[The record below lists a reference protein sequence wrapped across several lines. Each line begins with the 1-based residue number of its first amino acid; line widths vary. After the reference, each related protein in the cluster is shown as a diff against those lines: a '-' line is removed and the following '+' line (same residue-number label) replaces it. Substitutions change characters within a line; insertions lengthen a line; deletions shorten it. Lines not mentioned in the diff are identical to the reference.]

1 MHRTL
6 LAALSLVSLTIP
18 AAAQMDGYPSRV
30 VKIIVPIA
38 AGGPLDTVAR
48 TVAETLSERFKQSFV
63 IENRPGAG
71 GNIGIQ
77 AGIASEPDGHTLMV
91 VAGSMLTTNPSLYKK
106 SPFNPE
112 ADLRPIS
119 TLTISSQTLSVHPS
133 LPVASLADLIAY
145 ARKNPVGY
153 ATSGFG
159 TPSHL
164 TMEYLR
170 MLADFPA
177 TPVTYRGLSPLIVD
191 LLAGQVKVGFV
202 ATAGVIS
209 HAREGKLKAIAVS
222 NGKRSQLLTDVPTIA
237 ESGYPEFDVD
247 SYIVL
252 VAPARIPEP
261 VAALLE
267 SEVRRAVGRPEFA
280 KRFHPRDIVAVGST
294 GAETRA
300 WVARELPRWA
310 KVIKAANMQVD

>member
-1 MHRTL
+1 MYRI
-6 LAALSLVSLTIP
+6 VLTAIVY
-18 AAAQMDGYPSRV
+18 AAAVGPCAAQADRYPSRV
-30 VKIIVPIA
+30 IKIIVPIA

-48 TVAETLSERFKQSFV
+48 AIAETLSDRLKQSVV

-106 SPFNPE
+106 SPFNP
-112 ADLRPIS
+112 ATDLRPIS
-119 TLTISSQTLSVHPS
+119 TLTISSQTLAVHPA
-133 LPVASLADLIAY
+133 LPVNSVADFIAF
-145 ARKNPVGY
+145 ARRNPVGY
-153 ATSGFG
+153 ATSGYG

-170 MLADFPA
+170 MLANFPA
-177 TPVTYRGLSPLIVD
+177 TPVTYRGLSPLIID
-191 LLAGQVKVGFV
+191 LLSGQVKVGFV
-202 ATAGVIS
+202 ATAGVIA
-209 HAREGKLKAIAVS
+209 HAQAEKLKALAVS
-222 NGKRSQLLTDVPTIA
+222 NGKRSQLLKDVPTIA
-237 ESGYPEFDVD
+237 EFGYPEFDVD

-261 VAALLE
+261 VAAKLE
-267 SEVRRAVGRPEFA
+267 GEVRRAVKLPEFV
-280 KRFHPRDIVAVGST
+280 KRFRSRDIVGVGTT
-294 GAETRA
+294 GAETKA
-300 WVARELPRWA
+300 WIARELPRWA

>member
-1 MHRTL
+1 
-6 LAALSLVSLTIP
+6 
-18 AAAQMDGYPSRV
+18 

-48 TVAETLSERFKQSFV
+48 AVAETLSDRLKQSVV

-106 SPFNPE
+106 SPFNP
-112 ADLRPIS
+112 ATDLRPIS
-119 TLTISSQTLSVHPS
+119 TLTISSQTLAVHPS
-133 LPVASLADLIAY
+133 LPVNSLADFVAF

-153 ATSGFG
+153 ATSGYG

-191 LLAGQVKVGFV
+191 LLSGQVKVGFV
-202 ATAGVIS
+202 ATAGVIA
-209 HAREGKLKAIAVS
+209 HAQSGKLKALAVS
-222 NGKRSQLLTDVPTIA
+222 NGKRSQLLKDVPTIA

-247 SYIVL
+247 SYIIL

-261 VAALLE
+261 IAVKLE
-267 SEVRRAVGRPEFA
+267 EEVRRAVKLPEFV
-280 KRFHPRDIVAVGST
+280 KRFHPRDIVGVGSS
-294 GAETRA
+294 GAETKA
-300 WVARELPRWA
+300 WIASELPRWA
-310 KVIKAANMQVD
+310 KVIKAAKMQVD

>member
-1 MHRTL
+1 MYRV
-6 LAALSLVSLTIP
+6 ALTALIF
-18 AAAQMDGYPSRV
+18 AAAIGPCAAQTDSYPSRV
-30 VKIIVPIA
+30 IKIIVPIA

-48 TVAETLSERFKQSFV
+48 AVAETLSDRFKQSVV

-77 AGIASEPDGHTLMV
+77 ASIASEPDGYTLLV

-106 SPFNPE
+106 SPFNPLT
-112 ADLRPIS
+112 DLRPIS
-119 TLTISSQTLSVHPS
+119 MLTISSQTLAVHPS
-133 LPVASLADLIAY
+133 LPVSSLADFIAY
-145 ARKNPVGY
+145 ARKTPISY
-153 ATSGFG
+153 ATSGYG

-170 MLADFPA
+170 MLANFPA

-191 LLAGQVKVGFV
+191 LLSGQVKVGFV
-202 ATAGVIS
+202 ATAGVIA
-209 HAREGKLKAIAVS
+209 HAQSGKLKALAVS
-222 NGKRSQLLTDVPTIA
+222 NGKRSQLLKDVPTIA

-261 VAALLE
+261 IAVKLE
-267 SEVRRAVGRPEFA
+267 EEVRRAVKLPEFA
-280 KRFHPRDIVAVGST
+280 KRFHPRDIISVGNG
-294 GAETRA
+294 GAEVNA
-300 WVARELPRWA
+300 WIARELPRWA
-310 KVIKAANMQVD
+310 KVIKAAKMQVN

>member
-1 MHRTL
+1 MRRL
-6 LAALSLVSLTIP
+6 VLATVLAVV
-18 AAAQMDGYPSRV
+18 AAVPNEAKADNYPSRV

-48 TVAETLSERFKQSFV
+48 AIADTLSDRLKQTFI

-77 AGIASEPDGHTLMV
+77 AGIGAEPDGHTLIV

-106 SPFNPE
+106 PPFDPGV
-112 ADLRPIS
+112 DLRPIS
-119 TLTISSQTLSVHPS
+119 TLTVSSQTLTVHPS
-133 LPVASLADLIAY
+133 LPVNSLKDFISFAQ
-145 ARKNPVGY
+145 KNPLGY
-153 ATSGFG
+153 ATSGYG

-177 TPVTYRGLSPLIVD
+177 TPVSYRGLSPLMID

-202 ATAGVIS
+202 ATAGVIT
-209 HAREGKLKAIAVS
+209 HAQQGKLKALATS
-222 NGKRSQLLTDVPTIA
+222 SGRRSQLLKQVPTIA
-237 ESGYPEFDVD
+237 ESGFPEFDVD
-247 SYIVL
+247 SYVLL

-267 SEVRRAVGRPEFA
+267 KEVRRAVMLPSFQQ
-280 KRFHPRDIVAVGST
+280 KFQPRDIVGVGSSS
-294 GAETRA
+294 AESRA
-300 WVARELPRWA
+300 WIRKELPRWE
-310 KVIKAANMQVD
+310 KVIKAAKMQVN

>member
-1 MHRTL
+1 MYRI
-6 LAALSLVSLTIP
+6 ALTAIFFATAVGP
-18 AAAQMDGYPSRV
+18 CAAQADSYPSRV
-30 VKIIVPIA
+30 IKIIVPIA

-48 TVAETLSERFKQSFV
+48 AIADTLSDRLKQSVV

-106 SPFNPE
+106 SPFNPMT
-112 ADLRPIS
+112 DLRPIS
-119 TLTISSQTLSVHPS
+119 TLTISSQTLAVHPS
-133 LPVASLADLIAY
+133 LPVNSLADFIAF

-153 ATSGFG
+153 ATSGYG

-170 MLADFPA
+170 MLANFPA
-177 TPVTYRGLSPLIVD
+177 TPVTYRGLSPLIID
-191 LLAGQVKVGFV
+191 LLSGQVKVGFV
-202 ATAGVIS
+202 ATAGVIA
-209 HAREGKLKAIAVS
+209 HAQSGKLKALAVS
-222 NGKRSQLLTDVPTIA
+222 NGKRSQLLKDVPTIA

-252 VAPARIPEP
+252 VAPGRIPEP
-261 VAALLE
+261 IAVKLE
-267 SEVRRAVGRPEFA
+267 DEVRRAVKLPEFV
-280 KRFHPRDIVAVGST
+280 KRFHSRDIVGVGSS
-294 GAETRA
+294 GAETKA
-300 WVARELPRWA
+300 WIGRELPRWV